1 MGLLNFL
8 KNKFSK
14 KQVEEEPVEEKVEA
28 KQETVTEKEEIK
40 EVEKTTSDISN
51 EKISEK
57 KTEEVKKDLEIK
69 ESKVESNPIKA
80 KPTKVECEHVTKK
93 ETEIKVDKIESK
105 EEKIEDSNKVK
116 EEVKENK
123 APLSTYQKQEIG
135 IQNRDEETRAYV
147 RGLRKSNKGFMSKLK
162 SLVNVFHKV
171 NDEYFDELE
180 QILIEADV
188 GVELSLD
195 LIDRTKKI
203 AKTNKIDDP
212 KQINEL
218 LIDEMFES
226 YQKEG
231 ATLKK
236 DIEFKKDGPTVLLV
250 IGVNGVGKTTTIAKL
265 ASRYK
270 KQGKK
275 ILLVAGDT
283 FRAGAVE
290 QLIVWSKRIGIDILT
305 GNEGADPSSLCYQG
319 LQKAKAENFD
329 LVIVDTAGRLQN
341 KVNLMNELSKM
352 KRVMGKIIPDAPHET
367 FLIIDANTGQNGVEQ
382 ARVFKEVTPIS
393 GIVITKMDGTSKGG
407 IILAIREKLGIP
419 VRFIGLGEGIDDLKE
434 FDLDSYLYG
443 LLIGDDDE

>member
-1 MGLLNFL
+1 MGLMNFL

-14 KQVEEEPVEEKVEA
+14 KKENVENVENVEVEKEETKQIEEKEASKEVEEKVE
-28 KQETVTEKEEIK
+28 ETNQEIK
-40 EVEKTTSDISN
+40 PQI
-51 EKISEK
+51 
-57 KTEEVKKDLEIK
+57 
-69 ESKVESNPIKA
+69 
-80 KPTKVECEHVTKK
+80 
-93 ETEIKVDKIESK
+93 
-105 EEKIEDSNKVK
+105 
-116 EEVKENK
+116 
-123 APLSTYQKQEIG
+123 STYEKQEIG
-135 IQNRDEETRAYV
+135 LKNKDDETRAYV

-171 NDEYFDELE
+171 NEEYFEELE

-218 LIDEMFES
+218 LIDEMFEG

-231 ATLKK
+231 ETLKK
-236 DIEFKKDGPTVLLV
+236 DIEFSKGEPTVLLV
-250 IGVNGVGKTTTIAKL
+250 VGVNGVGKTTTIAKL
-265 ASRYK
+265 ANRYK

-290 QLIVWSKRIGIDILT
+290 QLVVWSNRIGIDILT
-305 GNEGADPSSLCYQG
+305 GKENSDPSSLCYQG
-319 LQKAKAENFD
+319 LQKAKQENYD

-352 KRVMGKIIPDAPHET
+352 KRVMAKIIPSAPNET

-382 ARVFKEVTPIS
+382 ARVFKEVTPIT

-407 IILAIREKLGIP
+407 IILAIKDKLGIP
-419 VRFIGLGEGIDDLKE
+419 VRFIGLGEGLEDLKE

-443 LLIGDDDE
+443 LLIGDDIDE